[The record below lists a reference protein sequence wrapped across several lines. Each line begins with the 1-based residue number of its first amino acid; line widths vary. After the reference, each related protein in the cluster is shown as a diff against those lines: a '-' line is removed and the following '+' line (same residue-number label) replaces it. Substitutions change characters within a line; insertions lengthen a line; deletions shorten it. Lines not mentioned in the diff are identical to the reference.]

1 VELSKFLNSRFADE
15 SVVEELCQQF
25 QTADPFPWLVL
36 EDFLTE
42 NFVLQLITDF
52 PQPGPDYAKYCL
64 GDDGKLG
71 PNYANPNPQEFP
83 PAFQLLDSLISSDE
97 FVTLLSKLTGIPD
110 LEYDPDY
117 FGGGIRES
125 QSQVFLPPHIDFN
138 HHPRTVA
145 HRRLNLLVYLNE
157 DWMEEWGGAIQV
169 HKDPRVHRTDSMVA
183 SFAPVLNRCFVF
195 ETSERSWHGF
205 NRLVPPPGRSRRAFT
220 VYYYT
225 KDRPDADTVNWHNT
239 EYVEPPLPA
248 RFAAGYTLAGE
259 DELLLTEAIVRRD
272 ARIEMLYRIR
282 AEADG
287 KYAHVWKE
295 YEYYLDL
302 SRSLRNELD
311 SLRAASAQ
319 AGEDAQIG
327 PSEAAAQ
334 GSTSRHAIRAPTKRA
349 VPVRPIWRRWTG
361 R

>member
-1 VELSKFLNSRFADE
+1 MELSKFLNSRFADE
-15 SVVEELCQQF
+15 SALGQLRAGF
-25 QTADPFPWLVL
+25 QSAEPFPWLVL
-36 EDFLTE
+36 EDFLTSS
-42 NFVLQLITDF
+42 FVDRLVADF
-52 PQPGPDYAKYCL
+52 PRKGPGYDKYCL
-64 GDDGKLG
+64 GEDGEIC
-71 PNYANPNPQEFP
+71 PNYANPNPKEFP
-83 PAFQLLDSLISSDE
+83 EAFQLLDSLISSGE
-97 FVTLLSKLTGIPD
+97 FVTFLSKLTGIPD

-138 HHPRTVA
+138 YHPRTVS

-169 HKDPRVHRTDSMVA
+169 HRDPRVHRTDSMVA
-183 SFAPVLNRCFVF
+183 SFPPVLNRCFIF

-225 KDRPDADTVNWHNT
+225 KDRPDADAVNWHNT

-248 RFAAGYTLAGE
+248 RFTAGYTLTDQ
-259 DELLLTEAIVRRD
+259 DELLLDEAIVRRD
-272 ARIEMLYRIR
+272 SRIGMLYRIR

-295 YEYYLDL
+295 YEYYLAL
-302 SRSLRNELD
+302 SRSLRHELD
-311 SLRAASAQ
+311 SVRAAAAQ
-319 AGEDAQIG
+319 AGEAAQIG
-327 PSEAAAQ
+327 PRPAQ
-334 GSTSRHAIRAPTKRA
+334 GSSPIGAMRALTDR
-349 VPVRPIWRRWTG
+349 VISFRPIWRRSTG